1 MPSHPISV
9 IVIIE
14 VVDLDK
20 KEMVWM
26 AKVSIEVHSGTA
38 RFTVAIKAQSIRQA
52 LSLQR
57 WPKPLTLSREASLA
71 IQVAVGACHSRTRTR
86 TLCAPVTI
94 YRVNNYEY
102 RCITAKEKGD
112 IHGTKDHRPLEL
124 ARRVKLRPS
133 PRGKRH

>member
-38 RFTVAIKAQSIRQA
+38 RFTVAIKAQSMRQA
-52 LSLQR
+52 LRL
-57 WPKPLTLSREASLA
+57 
-71 IQVAVGACHSRTRTR
+71 
-86 TLCAPVTI
+86 VT
-94 YRVNNYEY
+94 
-102 RCITAKEKGD
+102 
-112 IHGTKDHRPLEL
+112 
-124 ARRVKLRPS
+124 ARHPSSVTTRVKFPVDPGRFFVEDPAA
-133 PRGKRH
+133 

>member
-38 RFTVAIKAQSIRQA
+38 RFTVAIKAQSMRQA
-52 LSLQR
+52 LRL
-57 WPKPLTLSREASLA
+57 
-71 IQVAVGACHSRTRTR
+71 
-86 TLCAPVTI
+86 VT
-94 YRVNNYEY
+94 
-102 RCITAKEKGD
+102 
-112 IHGTKDHRPLEL
+112 
-124 ARRVKLRPS
+124 ARDPSSVTRVKFPVDPARCFVEDPAA
-133 PRGKRH
+133 

>member
-38 RFTVAIKAQSIRQA
+38 RFTVAIKAQSMRQA
-52 LSLQR
+52 LRLQR
-57 WPKPLTLSREASLA
+57 VAMMLP
-71 IQVAVGACHSRTRTR
+71 QVALLSQTCS
-86 TLCAPVTI
+86 
-94 YRVNNYEY
+94 
-102 RCITAKEKGD
+102 
-112 IHGTKDHRPLEL
+112 
-124 ARRVKLRPS
+124 
-133 PRGKRH
+133 